1 MSFRTAGAY
10 LESSKLTF
18 ACVSGFSFVRI
29 EVTCLD
35 QNFASVDVGMAVVLK
50 GLSFRDVGYGLRA
63 TIRSRGSF
71 EIDDPCNLA
80 VKWEGGDVLE
90 NLPLRL
96 ACCAAAQAISVR
108 ILVMI
113 FSLLFSE
120 YALCKLCSRGWLV
133 FSCLVALGC

>member
-1 MSFRTAGAY
+1 M
-10 LESSKLTF
+10 
-18 ACVSGFSFVRI
+18 RI

-90 NLPLRL
+90 KYLCGSRAALRH
-96 ACCAAAQAISVR
+96 R
-108 ILVMI
+108 R
-113 FSLLFSE
+113 SLFVS
-120 YALCKLCSRGWLV
+120 W
-133 FSCLVALGC
+133 

>member
-35 QNFASVDVGMAVVLK
+35 QNFASVDVGTAVVLK

-80 VKWEGGDVLE
+80 VKWEGVTFWKKCLCGSRAA
-90 NLPLRL
+90 LRH
-96 ACCAAAQAISVR
+96 R
-108 ILVMI
+108 R
-113 FSLLFSE
+113 SLFVSWLYVFRCYFQSM
-120 YALCKLCSRGWLV
+120 LCV
-133 FSCLVALGC
+133 SCVQGGG

>member
-90 NLPLRL
+90 KNTSAARVLR
-96 ACCAAAQAISVR
+96 CGTGD
-108 ILVMI
+108 
-113 FSLLFSE
+113 
-120 YALCKLCSRGWLV
+120 LCSY
-133 FSCLVALGC
+133 LGTFFFVVIFKVCFV